1 MKKYFGLALLLI
13 TILTACTKENELFKT
28 AAPADYFPL
37 QTGKYITY
45 NLDSTIFISF
55 GTKDTVIKYQVKDSV
70 EAKITD
76 NLGRPAYRIVRYIRK
91 DASQAW
97 AANNTFMATATGTT
111 VEFVENNLRFVK
123 LISPIKEDVTWN
135 GNTYLTID
143 PYPSYTFSSDFMGD
157 WSYTYKNVNAPLAVG
172 TFNLDSTLTVEET
185 DYTFADP
192 KTPGTQYAERTYS
205 IEKYAKRIGLVY
217 KEFLHWEYQGNTKSY
232 KGFGVKLTMINH
244 N

>member
-13 TILTACTKENELFKT
+13 TIVTACTKENELFKT
-28 AAPADYFPL
+28 ASPGDYFPL
-37 QTGKYITY
+37 QTGKFITY
-45 NLDSTIFISF
+45 NLDSTVFINF
-55 GTKDTVIKYQVKDSV
+55 GTKDTVIKYQVKDTV

-76 NLGRPAYRIVRYIRK
+76 NLGRAAYRIVRYIRK
-91 DASQAW
+91 DPSQAW
-97 AANNTFMATATGTT
+97 APNNTFMATLTT
-111 VEFVENNLRFVK
+111 SSIEFVENNLRFVK

-143 PYPSYTFSSDFMGD
+143 PYPAYTFSSDFMGD
-157 WSYTYKNVNAPLAVG
+157 WTYTYKNVNAPLAVG
-172 TFNLDSTLTVEET
+172 TFNLDSTVTVEET

-192 KTPGTQYAERTYS
+192 KVAGTQYAERTYS

-232 KGFGVKLTMINH
+232 KGFGVKLTMIAH